1 MDAIREQFNKP
12 LVMGAAGVLVGL
24 ILGIIYAW
32 LINPVEW
39 TDAAVV
45 HLRPDLQEEYLR
57 MAIESYAQS
66 PDAPLAI
73 KRFGDLGENG
83 DELLQAVA
91 AEPKNLN
98 IETIRAYGSTVQAQL
113 PSGAG
118 EAPADTGSEAEE
130 TAAGRSV
137 LGWLLPVMCVITLG
151 VVGGAVYL
159 FYGKELIARWRER
172 STAAAPAGAARV
184 AGQKYEWTDFTA
196 LGEEPPLFQFLSS
209 YQIGDDR
216 FEHQFDIESPSG
228 EFLGSC
234 GIGILETL
242 GVGEPK
248 KVTAF
253 EVWLFEAKSAQTD
266 TKVLMSAHSYLN
278 EGIRKKLEGKGELVL
293 AEQGSELVMQ
303 TNSLRMIGRVVDMSY
318 APNALAADGVFD
330 HLILEKSVWQKVT
343 PD

>member
-12 LVMGAAGVLVGL
+12 LVMGAAGVVVGL
-24 ILGIIYAW
+24 ILGIIYGW
-32 LINPVEW
+32 LIDPVEW

-45 HLRPDLQEEYLR
+45 HLRQDLQAEYLR
-57 MAIESYAQS
+57 MAIESYAQN

-83 DELLQAVA
+83 DELLEAVA
-91 AEPKNLN
+91 VEPKNLS
-98 IETIRAYGSTVQAQL
+98 IDTIRAYGATVQAQL
-113 PSGAG
+113 PLGAG
-118 EAPADTGSEAEE
+118 ETPTDAGSEAEGA
-130 TAAGRSV
+130 AAGRGV
-137 LGWLLPVMCVITLG
+137 LGWLLPVMCVVILG
-151 VVGGAVYL
+151 VAGGAVYVL
-159 FYGKELIARWRER
+159 YGKELIARWR
-172 STAAAPAGAARV
+172 SGTAASESGGEASR

-196 LGEEPPLFQFLSS
+196 MGEEPPLFQFLSS

-266 TKVLMSAHSYLN
+266 TKVLMSAHAYLN

-330 HLILEKSVWQKVT
+330 HLILEKSVWQKASA
-343 PD
+343 

>member
-1 MDAIREQFNKP
+1 MDALREQFKKP

-24 ILGIIYAW
+24 FLGVIYGW
-32 LINPVEW
+32 LIDPVEW

-45 HLRPDLQEEYLR
+45 HLRQDLQEEYLR
-57 MAIESYAQS
+57 MAVESYARN

-83 DELLQAVA
+83 NQLLEGIA
-91 AEPKNLN
+91 AQPEALDA
-98 IETIRAYGSTVQAQL
+98 ETIRAFGATVQA
-113 PSGAG
+113 
-118 EAPADTGSEAEE
+118 APVLGGQE
-130 TAAGRSV
+130 TAPEAQPETAGRGI
-137 LGWLLPVMCVITLG
+137 LGWLLPVMCVVTLG
-151 VVGGAVYL
+151 VAAGAVYV
-159 FYGKELIARWRER
+159 FYGKDLLARWRGGTRGDEQ
-172 STAAAPAGAARV
+172 AGESVA
-184 AGQKYEWTDFTA
+184 AGQEHEWTDFTA
-196 LGEEPPLFQFLSS
+196 LGKEQPLFQFLSS

-216 FEHQFDIESPSG
+216 FEHQYDIESPSG

-253 EVWLFEAKSAQTD
+253 EVWLFEAKTAQTN
-266 TKVLMSAHSYLN
+266 TKVIMSAHAYLN
-278 EGIRKKLEGKGELVL
+278 EAIRKKLEGKGELVL
-293 AEQGSELVMQ
+293 AEQGSELVME

-330 HLILEKSVWQKVT
+330 HLILEKSVWQKA
-343 PD
+343 